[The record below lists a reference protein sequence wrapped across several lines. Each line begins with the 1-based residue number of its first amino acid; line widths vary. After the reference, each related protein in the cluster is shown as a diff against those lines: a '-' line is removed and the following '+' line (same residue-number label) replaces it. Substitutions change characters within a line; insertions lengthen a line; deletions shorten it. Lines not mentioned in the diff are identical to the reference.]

1 MYVTLRV
8 WHQDAI
14 KLGSHLPLVNSL
26 QAQNCVLEMPQAE
39 GLFGVDG
46 ESVRYRG
53 GRITVECVPKAFRQ
67 FVPVGAKAAGS
78 E

>member
-1 MYVTLRV
+1 MGY
-8 WHQDAI
+8 
-14 KLGSHLPLVNSL
+14 L
-26 QAQNCVLEMPQAE
+26 QAKHCVFEMPQAE